1 MEEEKEKLEKLKY
14 INKNITEKGYSP
26 EELSNFILR
35 KTGIPMNHMSFE
47 QLKDMIEKFKD
58 QSLEDIYQ
66 VAKTKNDEKEK
77 KEKKEKEKEKKEKEK
92 KVKEEKE
99 KEKKEK
105 KEKEKEKKEKEKKE
119 KEQKEKEKEKK
130 SLKLKKPLIT
140 IKGIITKKE
149 HEEQNEESLSDLL
162 YSNQDYDI
170 TTQPIQKNKLLELD
184 QNNEK
189 LIINIT
195 EPKQEKKGGLFTKS
209 IYSYRIITPL
219 IEKDVRR
226 IYSDFEWLREQFVL
240 RYPLRLVPHIIKEN
254 NLFSE
259 DVLDKNDKEEIN
271 EEKKMKYLNNFM
283 ERLLQKKIFRT
294 SPILYEF
301 LELDDKKF
309 KKYKEQLNSSKYELS
324 ITLDNLKTCKSKIH
338 YEFKKEN
345 TKEADTFNKKYLK
358 LNEIY
363 QKLDKNI
370 SNIINDFQSLE
381 KHMKDTAESFNQL
394 SQEFNE
400 NEKNNKKLQ
409 NIFNELNKIFDQWSK
424 SYGSQNKFFKNDFKL
439 LFKFLNLD
447 TQELSQIYKTYTSY
461 KNKYEEFSIKVKK
474 KKEEL
479 FQQKNYNNWGLAPGT
494 ESQLDSFKDNK
505 KLAFEKMLASETFLL
520 TEEKKRIAFTIY
532 YMNKQYDKMV
542 KYQSINLEN
551 YLLNLK
557 ENNKLVIGDAHTLIE
572 LFSFNSK
579 EDKNENKDKEN
590 NQEKTKEKK
599 EEKSEEKTEEKKE
612 EKTEE
617 KKEEKTE
624 EKKEDK

>member
-26 EELSNFILR
+26 EELSNFILK
-35 KTGIPMNHMSFE
+35 KTGIPMDHMNFE
-47 QLKDMIEKFKD
+47 QLKNMIEKFKE

-66 VAKTKNDEKEK
+66 VAKTKSDEKEKKEKEK
-77 KEKKEKEKEKKEKEK
+77 KEKKEKEKKE
-92 KVKEEKE
+92 KEEKE

-105 KEKEKEKKEKEKKE
+105 KEKEKKPSKI
-119 KEQKEKEKEKK
+119 
-130 SLKLKKPLIT
+130 KKPLIA

-149 HEEQNEESLSDLL
+149 HTEQNEESLSNLL

-195 EPKQEKKGGLFTKS
+195 EPKQEKKGGLFSKS

-219 IEKDVRR
+219 IGKDVRR
-226 IYSDFEWLREQFVL
+226 MYSDFEWLREQFIL

-259 DVLDKNDKEEIN
+259 EVLDKNDKEEIN
-271 EEKKMKYLNNFM
+271 EEKKAKYLINFM

-309 KKYKEQLNSSKYELS
+309 KKYKEKLNSSKYELS

-345 TKEADTFNKKYLK
+345 IKEADTFNKKYLK
-358 LNEIY
+358 LSEIY

-370 SNIINDFQSLE
+370 SNIINDFQTLE

-394 SQEFNE
+394 SQEFSENE
-400 NEKNNKKLQ
+400 NNKKKLQ
-409 NIFNELNKIFDQWSK
+409 NLFNELNKVFDQWSK
-424 SYGSQNKFFKNDFKL
+424 AYNSQNHFFKNDFKL
-439 LFKFLNLD
+439 LFKFLHLD
-447 TQELSQIYKTYTSY
+447 TQELSSIYKTYTTY
-461 KNKYEEFSIKVKK
+461 KNEYEEFSIRVNK

-479 FQQKNYNNWGLAPGT
+479 FQQKDYNNWGLAPGT
-494 ESQLDSFKDNK
+494 ESQLESFQDNK
-505 KLAFEKMLASETFLL
+505 KLAFEKMLFRETFLL
-520 TEEKKRIAFTIY
+520 TEEKKRIAFSIY
-532 YMNKQYDKMV
+532 YMYKQYDKMV

-551 YLLNLK
+551 YLKNLK
-557 ENNKLVIGDAHTLIE
+557 EKNKLVIGDAHTLID
-572 LFSFNSK
+572 LFSFDTK
-579 EDKNENKDKEN
+579 EEKNEIKDKEI
-590 NQEKTKEKK
+590 
-599 EEKSEEKTEEKKE
+599 TEEKKE
-612 EKTEE
+612 EKKEEIVEE
-617 KKEEKTE
+617 KKEEKKE
-624 EKKEDK
+624 EVKEDK